1 MAEEIS
7 THVEPQGESAEH
19 VEAMLSAAE
28 GLEQAPSDRP
38 DWLPEKFTDVEQMA
52 QAYQNLEKRLGSE
65 ESEGDEENEEEFES
79 LEEAEQTVT
88 EVSDLL
94 DDAGLDFGVL
104 QQEYA
109 ELGELSPEAYAAL
122 EEAGFPEELVETWI
136 AGQEALNRGV
146 EASVYDLVG
155 GQETYSELIEWA
167 ADTLSETQIAAYD
180 KAVSSGDIELVNLA
194 VQGLQSQYRATEG
207 QAPQLLDG
215 GNSTSVGGRF
225 GSWNEVTTAMRDPR
239 YDTDIAY
246 RQQVASKLASSNI
259 KQSLSPLR
267 GAFYLKNKNTKLITF
282 DPLRRTISEKGRV
295 LGD

>member
-19 VEAMLSAAE
+19 VEAMLEAAE

-65 ESEGDEENEEEFES
+65 ESEGDEEYEEEFES

-109 ELGELSPEAYAAL
+109 QLGELSPEAYEAL
-122 EEAGFPEELVETWI
+122 EEAGFPEELVQTWI

-155 GQETYSELIEWA
+155 GQETYSEIIGWA
-167 ADTLSETQIAAYD
+167 AETLSETQIAAYD
-180 KAVSSGDIELVNLA
+180 KAVSSGDIELVSLA

-225 GSWNEVTTAMRDPR
+225 GSWTEVTTAMRDPR

-259 KQSLSPLR
+259 K
-267 GAFYLKNKNTKLITF
+267 
-282 DPLRRTISEKGRV
+282 
-295 LGD
+295 